1 MESTIQKKPIWLN
14 SIRWSARIIALLF
27 VIVLFFMFI
36 SEDMSPIIRLLQRVD
51 KHYFIMSLWII
62 TPIGYLI
69 GLWREE
75 LGGLTS
81 LISTLTHIV
90 FLPREGLGNSIF
102 IFYLLVSAL
111 LIPSILYLL
120 YWYFNRITMAKANS
134 AAN

>member
-1 MESTIQKKPIWLN
+1 MGTTNQMKPIWLGI
-14 SIRWSARIIALLF
+14 IRWTARIIALLF
-27 VIVLFFMFI
+27 AIVLFIMFI
-36 SEDMSPIIRLLQRVD
+36 SEDMSPIIRLAQRAD
-51 KHYFIMSLWII
+51 KHYFMMSLWII

-69 GLWREE
+69 GLWREG

-90 FLPREGLGNSIF
+90 FLPKEGFGNAIF
-102 IFYLLVSAL
+102 IFYLLISAL